1 MIAIAGRIVL
11 DSTDAQGDI
20 ANQTSSAP
28 LGNAITNI
36 AKYLTS
42 LMLPARKTLTLS
54 AEDAKI

>member
-20 ANQTSSAP
+20 ANQTSSAS
-28 LGNAITNI
+28 LGNAIKNI

-42 LMLPARKTLTLS
+42 LMLPVRKTLTLS

>member
-20 ANQTSSAP
+20 ANQTSSVP
-28 LGNAITNI
+28 LGNAIKNI

>member
-1 MIAIAGRIVL
+1 MIAIAGQIAL
-11 DSTDAQGDI
+11 DTTDAQADI
-20 ANQTSSAP
+20 ANQTSSAH

-36 AKYLTS
+36 AKCLTS